1 MDYLK
6 YALEKQEINP
16 HIEIFGGVGIEQIND
31 AEKKLGILF
40 PSQYKAFLLG
50 CGSCGIA
57 DTYVSGLFKEWD
69 NLTSTGSIV
78 HDTIEAR
85 EKHNLPNEY
94 IVIEYMV
101 DHGDARLANAAD
113 EGVVNI
119 DKYGFGAGRIHV
131 RLPEKSRTEPLH
143 FIWPYCCR
151 VWKEG
156 CSLICQS

>member
-16 HIEIFGGVGIEQIND
+16 DIEIFGGVGIEQINN

-40 PSQYKAFLLG
+40 PTQYKAFLLG

-94 IVIEYMV
+94 IVIEYIV
-101 DHGDARLANAAD
+101 DENYYVLKTSENDRIEDGEIYSIDINSDGSLSSFCKIFD
-113 EGVVNI
+113 SFVNYF
-119 DKYGFGAGRIHV
+119 KFVLER
-131 RLPEKSRTEPLH
+131 
-143 FIWPYCCR
+143 
-151 VWKEG
+151 
-156 CSLICQS
+156 

>member
-16 HIEIFGGVGIEQIND
+16 DIEIFVGVGIEQIND

-40 PSQYKAFLLG
+40 PTQYKAFLLG

-69 NLTSTGSIV
+69 NLTSTGSVV

-101 DHGDARLANAAD
+101 DENYYVLKTSENDRIEDGEIYSIDINSDGSLSSFCKIFD
-113 EGVVNI
+113 SFVNYF
-119 DKYGFGAGRIHV
+119 KFVLER
-131 RLPEKSRTEPLH
+131 
-143 FIWPYCCR
+143 
-151 VWKEG
+151 
-156 CSLICQS
+156 

>member
-1 MDYLK
+1 MEYLK
-6 YALEKQEINP
+6 YALQKQEINP
-16 HIEIFGGVGIEQIND
+16 NIEIFGGVGIERIND

-69 NLTSTGSIV
+69 NLTSTGSVV

-94 IVIEYMV
+94 IVMEYMV
-101 DHGDARLANAAD
+101 DENYYVLKTSGNIQIEDGEIYSIDINSDGSLSSFCKIFD
-113 EGVVNI
+113 SFVNYF
-119 DKYGFGAGRIHV
+119 KFVLER
-131 RLPEKSRTEPLH
+131 
-143 FIWPYCCR
+143 
-151 VWKEG
+151 
-156 CSLICQS
+156 

>member
-16 HIEIFGGVGIEQIND
+16 NIEIFGGVGIEQINN

-40 PSQYKAFLLG
+40 PTQYKAFLLG

-101 DHGDARLANAAD
+101 DENYYVLKTSENDRIEDGEIYSIDINSDGSLSSFCKIFD
-113 EGVVNI
+113 SFVNYF
-119 DKYGFGAGRIHV
+119 KFVLER
-131 RLPEKSRTEPLH
+131 
-143 FIWPYCCR
+143 
-151 VWKEG
+151 
-156 CSLICQS
+156 

>member
-16 HIEIFGGVGIEQIND
+16 DIEIFGGVGIERIND

-101 DHGDARLANAAD
+101 DENYYVLKTSGNDQIEDGEIYSIDINSDGSLSSFCKIFD
-113 EGVVNI
+113 SFVNYF
-119 DKYGFGAGRIHV
+119 KFVLER
-131 RLPEKSRTEPLH
+131 
-143 FIWPYCCR
+143 
-151 VWKEG
+151 
-156 CSLICQS
+156 

>member
-6 YALEKQEINP
+6 YALQKQEINP
-16 HIEIFGGVGIEQIND
+16 NVEIFGGVGIERIND

-50 CGSCGIA
+50 CGSCGSA
-57 DTYVSGLFKEWD
+57 DTSVSGLFKEWD
-69 NLTSTGSIV
+69 NLTSTGSVV

-101 DHGDARLANAAD
+101 DENYYVLKTSGNIQIEDGEIYSIDINSDGSLSSFCKIFD
-113 EGVVNI
+113 SFVNYF
-119 DKYGFGAGRIHV
+119 KFVLER
-131 RLPEKSRTEPLH
+131 
-143 FIWPYCCR
+143 
-151 VWKEG
+151 
-156 CSLICQS
+156 

>member
-16 HIEIFGGVGIEQIND
+16 DIEIFGGIGIERIND

-50 CGSCGIA
+50 CGACGIA

-94 IVIEYMV
+94 IVMEYMV
-101 DHGDARLANAAD
+101 DENYYVLKTSGNIQIEDGEIYSIDINSDGSLSSFCKIFD
-113 EGVVNI
+113 SFVNYF
-119 DKYGFGAGRIHV
+119 KFVLER
-131 RLPEKSRTEPLH
+131 
-143 FIWPYCCR
+143 
-151 VWKEG
+151 
-156 CSLICQS
+156 

>member
-1 MDYLK
+1 MDYLR

-16 HIEIFGGVGIEQIND
+16 DIEIFGGVGIEQINN

-40 PSQYKAFLLG
+40 PTQYKAFLLG

-101 DHGDARLANAAD
+101 DENYYVLKTSENDRIEDGEIYSIDINSDGSLSSFCKIFD
-113 EGVVNI
+113 SFVNYF
-119 DKYGFGAGRIHV
+119 KFVLER
-131 RLPEKSRTEPLH
+131 
-143 FIWPYCCR
+143 
-151 VWKEG
+151 
-156 CSLICQS
+156 

>member
-16 HIEIFGGVGIEQIND
+16 DIEIFGGVGIEQINN

-40 PSQYKAFLLG
+40 PTQYKAFLLG

-101 DHGDARLANAAD
+101 DENYYVLKTYENDRIEDGEIYSIDINSDGSLSSFCKIFD
-113 EGVVNI
+113 SFVNYF
-119 DKYGFGAGRIHV
+119 KFVLER
-131 RLPEKSRTEPLH
+131 
-143 FIWPYCCR
+143 
-151 VWKEG
+151 
-156 CSLICQS
+156 

>member
-6 YALEKQEINP
+6 YALQKQEINP
-16 HIEIFGGVGIEQIND
+16 NIEIFGGVGIERIND

-94 IVIEYMV
+94 IVMEYMV
-101 DHGDARLANAAD
+101 DENYYVLKTSGNIQIEDGEIYSIDINSDGSLSSFCKIFD
-113 EGVVNI
+113 SFVNYF
-119 DKYGFGAGRIHV
+119 KFVLER
-131 RLPEKSRTEPLH
+131 
-143 FIWPYCCR
+143 
-151 VWKEG
+151 
-156 CSLICQS
+156 

>member
-16 HIEIFGGVGIEQIND
+16 DIEIFGGVGIEQINN

-40 PSQYKAFLLG
+40 ATQYKAFLLG

-101 DHGDARLANAAD
+101 DENYYVLKTSENDRIEDGEIYSIDINSDGSLSSFCKIFD
-113 EGVVNI
+113 SFVNYF
-119 DKYGFGAGRIHV
+119 KFVLER
-131 RLPEKSRTEPLH
+131 
-143 FIWPYCCR
+143 
-151 VWKEG
+151 
-156 CSLICQS
+156 

>member
-16 HIEIFGGVGIEQIND
+16 DIEIFGGVGIEQINN
-31 AEKKLGILF
+31 AEKKLGILI
-40 PSQYKAFLLG
+40 PTQYKAFLLG

-69 NLTSTGSIV
+69 HLTSTGSIV

-101 DHGDARLANAAD
+101 DENYYVLKTSENDRIEDGEIYSIDINSDGSLSSFCKIFD
-113 EGVVNI
+113 SFVNYF
-119 DKYGFGAGRIHV
+119 KFVLER
-131 RLPEKSRTEPLH
+131 
-143 FIWPYCCR
+143 
-151 VWKEG
+151 
-156 CSLICQS
+156 

>member
-16 HIEIFGGVGIEQIND
+16 DIEIFGGVGIEQIND

-94 IVIEYMV
+94 IAMEYLVDENYYVLKTSGNDRIEDGEIYSI
-101 DHGDARLANAAD
+101 DINSDGSLSSFCKIFDSF
-113 EGVVNI
+113 VNYF
-119 DKYGFGAGRIHV
+119 KFVLER
-131 RLPEKSRTEPLH
+131 
-143 FIWPYCCR
+143 
-151 VWKEG
+151 
-156 CSLICQS
+156 

>member
-16 HIEIFGGVGIEQIND
+16 DIEIFGGVGIEQIND

-94 IVIEYMV
+94 IVIEHMV
-101 DHGDARLANAAD
+101 DENYYVLKTSGNDRIEDGEIYSIDINSDGSLSSFCKIFD
-113 EGVVNI
+113 SFVNYF
-119 DKYGFGAGRIHV
+119 KFVLER
-131 RLPEKSRTEPLH
+131 
-143 FIWPYCCR
+143 
-151 VWKEG
+151 
-156 CSLICQS
+156 

>member
-6 YALEKQEINP
+6 YALQKQEINP
-16 HIEIFGGVGIEQIND
+16 NIEIFGGVGIERIND

-69 NLTSTGSIV
+69 NLTSTGSVV

-101 DHGDARLANAAD
+101 DENYYVLKTSGNDRIEDGEIYSIDINSDGSLSSFCKIFD
-113 EGVVNI
+113 SFVNYF
-119 DKYGFGAGRIHV
+119 KFVLER
-131 RLPEKSRTEPLH
+131 
-143 FIWPYCCR
+143 
-151 VWKEG
+151 
-156 CSLICQS
+156 

>member
-16 HIEIFGGVGIEQIND
+16 NIEIFGGVGIERIND

-101 DHGDARLANAAD
+101 DENYYVLKTSENDRIEDGEIYSIDINSDGSLSSFCKIFD
-113 EGVVNI
+113 SFVNYF
-119 DKYGFGAGRIHV
+119 KFVLER
-131 RLPEKSRTEPLH
+131 
-143 FIWPYCCR
+143 
-151 VWKEG
+151 
-156 CSLICQS
+156 

>member
-16 HIEIFGGVGIEQIND
+16 NIEIFGGVGIERIND

-101 DHGDARLANAAD
+101 DENYYVLKTSENDRIEDREIYSIDINSDGSLSSFCKIFDSF
-113 EGVVNI
+113 VNYF
-119 DKYGFGAGRIHV
+119 KFVLER
-131 RLPEKSRTEPLH
+131 
-143 FIWPYCCR
+143 
-151 VWKEG
+151 
-156 CSLICQS
+156 

>member
-16 HIEIFGGVGIEQIND
+16 DIEIFGGVGIERIND

-40 PSQYKAFLLG
+40 PSQYKALLLG
-50 CGSCGIA
+50 CGSCGIT

-78 HDTIEAR
+78 HDTLEAR

-101 DHGDARLANAAD
+101 DENYYVLKTSGNDRIEDGEIYSIDINSDGSLSSFCKIFD
-113 EGVVNI
+113 SFVNYF
-119 DKYGFGAGRIHV
+119 KFVLER
-131 RLPEKSRTEPLH
+131 
-143 FIWPYCCR
+143 
-151 VWKEG
+151 
-156 CSLICQS
+156 

>member
-1 MDYLK
+1 MDYLR

-16 HIEIFGGVGIEQIND
+16 DIEIFGGVGIEQIND

-101 DHGDARLANAAD
+101 DENYYVLKTSGNDRLEDGEIYSIDINSD
-113 EGVVNI
+113 GSLSSFCKIFDSFVNYF
-119 DKYGFGAGRIHV
+119 KFVLER
-131 RLPEKSRTEPLH
+131 
-143 FIWPYCCR
+143 
-151 VWKEG
+151 
-156 CSLICQS
+156 

>member
-6 YALEKQEINP
+6 YELQKQEINP
-16 HIEIFGGVGIEQIND
+16 NVEIFGGVGIERIND

-69 NLTSTGSIV
+69 NLTSTGSVV

-101 DHGDARLANAAD
+101 DENYYVLKTSGNIQIEDGEIYSIDINSDGSLSSFCKIFD
-113 EGVVNI
+113 SFVNYF
-119 DKYGFGAGRIHV
+119 KFVLER
-131 RLPEKSRTEPLH
+131 
-143 FIWPYCCR
+143 
-151 VWKEG
+151 
-156 CSLICQS
+156 

>member
-6 YALEKQEINP
+6 YALQKQEINP
-16 HIEIFGGVGIEQIND
+16 NIEIFGGVGIERIND

-94 IVIEYMV
+94 IVIEYIV
-101 DHGDARLANAAD
+101 DENYYVLKTSGNDRIEDGEIYSIDINSDGSLSSFCKIFD
-113 EGVVNI
+113 SFVNYF
-119 DKYGFGAGRIHV
+119 KFVLER
-131 RLPEKSRTEPLH
+131 
-143 FIWPYCCR
+143 
-151 VWKEG
+151 
-156 CSLICQS
+156 

>member
-1 MDYLK
+1 MDYLR

-16 HIEIFGGVGIEQIND
+16 DIEIFGGVGIEQIND

-40 PSQYKAFLLG
+40 PSQYKVFLLD

-101 DHGDARLANAAD
+101 DENYYVLKTSENDRIEDGEIYSIDINSDGSLSSFCKIFD
-113 EGVVNI
+113 SFVNYF
-119 DKYGFGAGRIHV
+119 KFVLER
-131 RLPEKSRTEPLH
+131 
-143 FIWPYCCR
+143 
-151 VWKEG
+151 
-156 CSLICQS
+156 

>member
-6 YALEKQEINP
+6 YALQKQEINP
-16 HIEIFGGVGIEQIND
+16 NIEIFGGVGIERIND

-94 IVIEYMV
+94 IVVEYMV
-101 DHGDARLANAAD
+101 DENYYVLKTSGNDRIEDGEIYSIDINSDGSLYSFCKIFD
-113 EGVVNI
+113 SFVNYF
-119 DKYGFGAGRIHV
+119 KFVLER
-131 RLPEKSRTEPLH
+131 
-143 FIWPYCCR
+143 
-151 VWKEG
+151 
-156 CSLICQS
+156 

>member
-16 HIEIFGGVGIEQIND
+16 NIEIFGGVGIEQIND

-101 DHGDARLANAAD
+101 DENYYVLKTFENDRIEDGEIYSIDINSDGSLSSFCKIFD
-113 EGVVNI
+113 SFVNYF
-119 DKYGFGAGRIHV
+119 KFVLER
-131 RLPEKSRTEPLH
+131 
-143 FIWPYCCR
+143 
-151 VWKEG
+151 
-156 CSLICQS
+156 

>member
-16 HIEIFGGVGIEQIND
+16 DIEIFGGVGIEQIND

-40 PSQYKAFLLG
+40 PSQYKAFLLD

-57 DTYVSGLFKEWD
+57 DTHVSGLFKEWD

-101 DHGDARLANAAD
+101 DENYY
-113 EGVVNI
+113 V
-119 DKYGFGAGRIHV
+119 
-131 RLPEKSRTEPLH
+131 
-143 FIWPYCCR
+143 
-151 VWKEG
+151 
-156 CSLICQS
+156 

>member
-6 YALEKQEINP
+6 YALQKQEINP
-16 HIEIFGGVGIEQIND
+16 NVEIFGGVGIERIND

-50 CGSCGIA
+50 CGSCGNA

-69 NLTSTGSIV
+69 NLTSTGSVV

-101 DHGDARLANAAD
+101 DENYYVLKTSGNIQIQDGEIYSIDINSDGSLSSFCKIFD
-113 EGVVNI
+113 SFVNYF
-119 DKYGFGAGRIHV
+119 KFFLER
-131 RLPEKSRTEPLH
+131 
-143 FIWPYCCR
+143 
-151 VWKEG
+151 
-156 CSLICQS
+156 

>member
-16 HIEIFGGVGIEQIND
+16 DIEIFGGVGIEQINN

-40 PSQYKAFLLG
+40 PTQYKAFLLG

-101 DHGDARLANAAD
+101 DENYYVLKTSENDRIEDGEIYSIDINSDGSLSSFCKIFD
-113 EGVVNI
+113 SFVNYF
-119 DKYGFGAGRIHV
+119 KFVLER
-131 RLPEKSRTEPLH
+131 
-143 FIWPYCCR
+143 
-151 VWKEG
+151 
-156 CSLICQS
+156 

>member
-6 YALEKQEINP
+6 YALQKQEINP
-16 HIEIFGGVGIEQIND
+16 NIEIFGGVGIERIND

-69 NLTSTGSIV
+69 NLTSTGSVV

-85 EKHNLPNEY
+85 EKHNLPNELKTSGN
-94 IVIEYMV
+94 IQIEDGEIYSI
-101 DHGDARLANAAD
+101 DINSDGSLSSFCKIFDSF
-113 EGVVNI
+113 VNYF
-119 DKYGFGAGRIHV
+119 KFVLER
-131 RLPEKSRTEPLH
+131 
-143 FIWPYCCR
+143 
-151 VWKEG
+151 
-156 CSLICQS
+156 

>member
-6 YALEKQEINP
+6 YALQKQEINP
-16 HIEIFGGVGIEQIND
+16 NIEIFGGVGIERIND

-40 PSQYKAFLLG
+40 PSKYKAFLLG

-69 NLTSTGSIV
+69 NLTSTGSVV

-94 IVIEYMV
+94 IVVEYMV
-101 DHGDARLANAAD
+101 DENYYVLKTSGNIQIEDGEIYSIDINSDGSLSSFCKIFD
-113 EGVVNI
+113 SFVNYF
-119 DKYGFGAGRIHV
+119 KFVLER
-131 RLPEKSRTEPLH
+131 
-143 FIWPYCCR
+143 
-151 VWKEG
+151 
-156 CSLICQS
+156 

>member
-16 HIEIFGGVGIEQIND
+16 EMEIFGGVGIEQINN

-40 PSQYKAFLLG
+40 PTQYKAFLLG

-101 DHGDARLANAAD
+101 DENYYVLKTSENDRIEDGEIYSIDINSDGSLSSFCKIFD
-113 EGVVNI
+113 SFVNYF
-119 DKYGFGAGRIHV
+119 KFVLER
-131 RLPEKSRTEPLH
+131 
-143 FIWPYCCR
+143 
-151 VWKEG
+151 
-156 CSLICQS
+156 

>member
-1 MDYLK
+1 MDYLR

-16 HIEIFGGVGIEQIND
+16 NIEIFGGVGIEQIND

-101 DHGDARLANAAD
+101 DENYYVLKTSGNIQIEDGEIYSIDINSDGSLSSFCKIFD
-113 EGVVNI
+113 SFVNYF
-119 DKYGFGAGRIHV
+119 KFVLER
-131 RLPEKSRTEPLH
+131 
-143 FIWPYCCR
+143 
-151 VWKEG
+151 
-156 CSLICQS
+156 

>member
-1 MDYLK
+1 MDYLR

-16 HIEIFGGVGIEQIND
+16 DIEIFGGVGIEQIND

-78 HDTIEAR
+78 HDTLEAR

-101 DHGDARLANAAD
+101 DENYYVLKTSENDRLEDGEIYSIDINSD
-113 EGVVNI
+113 GSLSSFCKIFDSFVNYF
-119 DKYGFGAGRIHV
+119 KFVLER
-131 RLPEKSRTEPLH
+131 
-143 FIWPYCCR
+143 
-151 VWKEG
+151 
-156 CSLICQS
+156 

>member
-16 HIEIFGGVGIEQIND
+16 DIEIFGGVGIEQINN

-40 PSQYKAFLLG
+40 PTQYKAFLLG

-94 IVIEYMV
+94 IVVEYMV
-101 DHGDARLANAAD
+101 DENYYVLKTSGNIQIEDGEIYSIDINSDGSLSSFCKIFD
-113 EGVVNI
+113 SFVNYF
-119 DKYGFGAGRIHV
+119 KFVLER
-131 RLPEKSRTEPLH
+131 
-143 FIWPYCCR
+143 
-151 VWKEG
+151 
-156 CSLICQS
+156 

>member
-16 HIEIFGGVGIEQIND
+16 DIEIFGGVGIEQINN

-40 PSQYKAFLLG
+40 PTQYKAFLLG

-78 HDTIEAR
+78 HDTLEAR

-101 DHGDARLANAAD
+101 DENYYVLKTSENDRIEDGEIYSIDINSDGSLSSFCKIFD
-113 EGVVNI
+113 SFVNYF
-119 DKYGFGAGRIHV
+119 KFVLER
-131 RLPEKSRTEPLH
+131 
-143 FIWPYCCR
+143 
-151 VWKEG
+151 
-156 CSLICQS
+156 

>member
-16 HIEIFGGVGIEQIND
+16 DIEIFGGVGIEQINN

-40 PSQYKAFLLG
+40 PTQYKAFLLG

-69 NLTSTGSIV
+69 NLTSTGSVV

-101 DHGDARLANAAD
+101 DENYYVLKTSGNIQIEDGEIYSIDINSDGSLSSFCKIFD
-113 EGVVNI
+113 SFVNYF
-119 DKYGFGAGRIHV
+119 KFVLER
-131 RLPEKSRTEPLH
+131 
-143 FIWPYCCR
+143 
-151 VWKEG
+151 
-156 CSLICQS
+156 

>member
-16 HIEIFGGVGIEQIND
+16 DIEIFGGVGIEQIND

-101 DHGDARLANAAD
+101 DENYYVLKTSENDRLEDGEIYSIDINSD
-113 EGVVNI
+113 GSLSSFCKIFDSFVNYF
-119 DKYGFGAGRIHV
+119 KFVLER
-131 RLPEKSRTEPLH
+131 
-143 FIWPYCCR
+143 
-151 VWKEG
+151 
-156 CSLICQS
+156 

>member
-16 HIEIFGGVGIEQIND
+16 DIEIFGGVGIEQINN

-40 PSQYKAFLLG
+40 PTQYKAFLLG

-101 DHGDARLANAAD
+101 DENYYVLKTSENDRIEDSEIYSIDINSDGSLSSFCKIFDSF
-113 EGVVNI
+113 VNYF
-119 DKYGFGAGRIHV
+119 KFVLER
-131 RLPEKSRTEPLH
+131 
-143 FIWPYCCR
+143 
-151 VWKEG
+151 
-156 CSLICQS
+156 

>member
-1 MDYLK
+1 MDYLR

-16 HIEIFGGVGIEQIND
+16 DIEIFGGVGIEQIND

-40 PSQYKAFLLG
+40 PSQYKVFLLG

-57 DTYVSGLFKEWD
+57 DTHVSGLFKEWD
-69 NLTSTGSIV
+69 NLTSTGSVV

-101 DHGDARLANAAD
+101 DENYYVLKTSGNIQIEDGEIYSIDINSDGSLSSFCKIFD
-113 EGVVNI
+113 SFVNYF
-119 DKYGFGAGRIHV
+119 KFVLER
-131 RLPEKSRTEPLH
+131 
-143 FIWPYCCR
+143 
-151 VWKEG
+151 
-156 CSLICQS
+156 

>member
-16 HIEIFGGVGIEQIND
+16 DIEIFGGVGIEQINN

-40 PSQYKAFLLG
+40 PTQYKAFLLG

-69 NLTSTGSIV
+69 NLTSTGSVV

-94 IVIEYMV
+94 IVMEYMV
-101 DHGDARLANAAD
+101 DENYYVLKTSGNIQIEDGEIYSIDINSDGSLSSFCKIFD
-113 EGVVNI
+113 SFVNYF
-119 DKYGFGAGRIHV
+119 KFVLER
-131 RLPEKSRTEPLH
+131 
-143 FIWPYCCR
+143 
-151 VWKEG
+151 
-156 CSLICQS
+156 